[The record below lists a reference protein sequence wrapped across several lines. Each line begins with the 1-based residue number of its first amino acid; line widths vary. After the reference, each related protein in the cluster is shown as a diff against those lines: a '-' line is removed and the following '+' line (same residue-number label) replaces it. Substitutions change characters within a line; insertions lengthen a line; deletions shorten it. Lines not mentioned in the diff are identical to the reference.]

1 MKNKHLTLDDRKIIE
16 EALNELKSFKQIGI
30 LLSKDCST
38 ISKEVRKNFTLVKPS
53 TFNNYTN
60 ICKNKVD
67 CIYTGLCNN
76 SCTKISCKLCSKCNS
91 VCPNFMPDTCDKL
104 NYPPYVCNGCDSRRG
119 CRKIKYIYKATE
131 ANNSYKTL
139 LKESR
144 EGINLT
150 LDELEKIEQI
160 VVPAIKQG
168 HSPAMIVMNNSDL
181 GRSESTIYRD
191 INNGVYNKIN
201 NIDLPRKIKMKK
213 RILNVDKDIK
223 NTKNRIGRTI
233 KDAEEYKRNH
243 PYAKTVQYDTVEGI
257 KGGKCLFTI
266 HFPSISFMIAF
277 LIESQK
283 ASIIVSKLTIIK
295 KAWGE
300 KFYTDFEI
308 GITDNGKEFQLP
320 NEMEYYDETHKV
332 HVFYCDPGK
341 SYQKAEIENNHT
353 FIRRILPKGT
363 SFDNLTDEDVFLM
376 MSHINSVPR
385 QELNRH
391 TPYELACILI
401 GQDII
406 NNFCKEIPRNEVIL
420 KPNLLTKNK

>member
-131 ANNSYKTL
+131 ANNSYKAL

-144 EGINLT
+144 KGINLT

-283 ASIIVSKLTIIK
+283 ASIIVSKLNIIK
-295 KAWGE
+295 KTWGE

>member
-1 MKNKHLTLDDRKIIE
+1 MKNKHLTLEERKIIE

-38 ISKEVRKNFTLVKPS
+38 ISKEVRKNFTIVKPS
-53 TFNNYTN
+53 TFNNYNN
-60 ICKNKVD
+60 ICKNKLD
-67 CIYTGLCNN
+67 CIYTGLCSN
-76 SCTKISCKLCSKCNS
+76 SCTKSSCRLCSKCNS
-91 VCPNFMPDTCDKL
+91 VCPNFIPDTCDKL

-119 CRKIKYIYKATE
+119 CRKIKHIYKATE
-131 ANNSYKTL
+131 ANNSYKSL

-150 LDELEKIEQI
+150 LEELEKIEKI

-168 HSPAMIVMNNSDL
+168 HSPAMIVMNNSEL

-191 INNGVYNKIN
+191 INNGVYDKIN
-201 NIDLPRKIKMKK
+201 NIDLPRKVKMKK
-213 RILNVDKDIK
+213 RTLNVDKEIK

-233 KDAEEYKRNH
+233 EDAKQYKINH
-243 PYAKTVQYDTVEGI
+243 PNAKIVQYDTVEGI

-283 ASIIVSKLTIIK
+283 ASIIVTKLNIIK
-295 KAWGE
+295 KIWGE
-300 KFYTDFEI
+300 KFCIDFEL
-308 GITDNGKEFQLP
+308 GITDNGKEFQSP
-320 NEMEYYDETHKV
+320 DDIEYYDDTHKV

-353 FIRRILPKGT
+353 FIRRILPKGS
-363 SFDNLTDEDVFLM
+363 SFDNLTDEDVFLI

-385 QELNRH
+385 QELNGH
-391 TPYELACILI
+391 TPYELACMLI
-401 GQDII
+401 GKNII

-420 KPNLLTKNK
+420 KPELLNKNK